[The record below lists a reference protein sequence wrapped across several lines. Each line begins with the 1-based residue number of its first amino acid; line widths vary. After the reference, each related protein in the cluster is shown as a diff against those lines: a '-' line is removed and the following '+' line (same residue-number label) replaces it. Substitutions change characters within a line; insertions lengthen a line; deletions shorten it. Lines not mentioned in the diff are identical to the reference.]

1 MLIPGDTFFNMLFLL
16 LNLLLFLW
24 PTYLIIDFIRDT
36 LRHRKQMREIKELDE
51 FHRFIVETI
60 DNKSID
66 PNVKDEMS
74 KFLLDKLRE
83 IDTTSIETV
92 IKLDT
97 IGIKSELYKRWGR
110 HIPGYTEDNRDKRLK
125 ELGI

>member
-1 MLIPGDTFFNMLFLL
+1 MLQFIFGI
-16 LNLLLFLW
+16 LNLLLLLW

-36 LRHRKQMREIKELDE
+36 IRHRKKMRKIKELDD
-51 FHRFIVETI
+51 FHKFILDTV
-60 DNKSID
+60 DNKIID

-74 KFLLDKLRE
+74 KFLLEKLRE
-83 IDTTSIETV
+83 IDTTTPEAV
-92 IKLDT
+92 LKLNT

>member
-1 MLIPGDTFFNMLFLL
+1 ML
-16 LNLLLFLW
+16 LNLLLLLW

-36 LRHRKQMREIKELDE
+36 MRYRKKMRKIKELDE
-51 FHRFIVETI
+51 FHKFILETI
-60 DNKSID
+60 DNNIID

-74 KFLLDKLRE
+74 KFLLEKLKE
-83 IDTTSIETV
+83 IDTTSSET
-92 IKLDT
+92 ILKLDT
-97 IGIKSELYKRWGR
+97 IGIRSELYKKWGR

>member
-1 MLIPGDTFFNMLFLL
+1 MIMLIINILL
-16 LNLLLFLW
+16 LCF
-24 PTYLIIDFIRDT
+24 PIYLIINFVRDT
-36 LRHRKQMREIKELDE
+36 LRHRKQMRKIKEIDE

-74 KFLLDKLRE
+74 NFLLEKLRGL
-83 IDTTSIETV
+83 DTTSIETV
-92 IKLDT
+92 IKLDK